1 MASFKRIWIRIPGT
15 KTCAAFWS
23 TLIPTAY
30 AIQPWTITPILTSLT
45 FSGVLIA
52 LDKILGADT
61 PPNRWMFLTL
71 LHTLLPA
78 LGALAGP
85 TAWCVTYGTAS
96 LLTTLGVLGTT
107 RMSKLKIAALATFLP
122 LNGMTW
128 TVPWIGPPSWYVPVL
143 IAGTSLLIGILTIVT
158 LDSIST
164 PGLGVPATQAI
175 EDFLCFKSGRE
186 SALDKIFSN
195 LKTVRTVKVPIRVV
209 AFKRESDGRVVGAF
223 VIPWVHPG
231 PLGHVGGG
239 DLPGM
244 IVKKLKEKGVTALV
258 FHSTTTHD
266 YNPATREDALKV
278 VDKVLE
284 LVKRAEETDEGYER
298 SSTVE
303 KGKSTDT
310 RVQMIGDV
318 PIVVLSKYPEPSDDI
333 DVGVGMQIER
343 EINGWVIDAH
353 NSFGDPD
360 KGRVY
365 PLTKD
370 HWKLYKDAIKCIES
384 VSCSEKYYINVGF
397 SNDEINVPGVGKG
410 GVSVAYFKVG
420 VGDFCYVVYDANNI
434 EKHVREYI
442 EREISKEF
450 GCDVIVCTTD
460 SHEVNIRGYN
470 PLGWK
475 ISKNELKKLGETT
488 KDVVKKA
495 MESVEKC
502 KAIFVEDFIN
512 IKVTGPGSYQVLSY
526 ITDAIWETTRK
537 TLPLT
542 FACVIFISAAI
553 GVVSGM

>member
-1 MASFKRIWIRIPGT
+1 MAGFKRIWIRIPGM

-23 TLIPTAY
+23 ALVPTAY
-30 AIQPWTITPILTSLT
+30 AIQHWTLIPTLTSLA

-78 LGALAGP
+78 TGAAIGP
-85 TAWCVTYGTAS
+85 TAWCVAYGTAS

-107 RMSKLKIAALATFLP
+107 RMSKLKVAVLSLFLP
-122 LNGMTW
+122 VNGVTW
-128 TVPWIGPPSWYVPVL
+128 TLHWIGLSTWYVPTL
-143 IAGTSLLIGILTIVT
+143 IALISLLIGILTIIT

-186 SALDKIFSN
+186 SALDEIFSN
-195 LKTVRTVKVPIRVV
+195 LKTVRTVKVPIRVI
-209 AFKRESDGRVVGAF
+209 AFKREKDGRVVGAF

-244 IVKKLKEKGVTALV
+244 IVERLKREGVIALV

-266 YNPATREDALKV
+266 YNPATRRDAMKV
-278 VDKVLE
+278 VDKVVD
-284 LVKRAEETDEGYER
+284 LVKRAEKTGNGHST
-298 SSTVE
+298 SSPLE
-303 KGKSTDT
+303 KGRTTDT

-318 PIVVLSKYPEPSDDI
+318 PLVILSKYPEPSDDI

-370 HWKLYKDAIKCIES
+370 HWRLYKDSIKCIEN
-384 VSCSEKYYINVGF
+384 VSNSEKFCINVGF
-397 SNDEINVPGVGKG
+397 SNGEIDVSGIGKG
-410 GVSVAYFKVG
+410 GVSVAYFKVD

-434 EKHVREYI
+434 EKKVREYI
-442 EREISKEF
+442 EKLISKEF
-450 GCDVIVCTTD
+450 NCDVVVCTTD
-460 SHEVNIRGYN
+460 SHEVNLRGYN

-475 ISKNELKKLGETT
+475 ISKEELKKLGETT
-488 KDVVKKA
+488 KEVVKKA
-495 MESVEKC
+495 MDSVDKC
-502 KAIFVEDFIN
+502 KAIFVEDFIS

-526 ITDAIWETTRK
+526 VTDAIWEITRK

-542 FACVIFISAAI
+542 FICVMFISAAI